1 MASAL
6 TWFLV
11 AAILIVPPSSIV
23 GLVLWA
29 RRLAKRPGVPRVA
42 ALVAYGLAVVGG
54 LVIASGVGLGVVTAT
69 SAVAGEA
76 VKPSEKARQLAE
88 GISEVMN
95 CGALGLLVAG
105 VAAAWVLF
113 WRWRIRPSSKTSTR

>member
-1 MASAL
+1 MASAF

-11 AAILIVPPSSIV
+11 AAILIVPPASII

-29 RRLAKRPGVPRVA
+29 RWLAKRQGVPRFA
-42 ALVAYGLAVVGG
+42 AWVAYGLAVVGG
-54 LVIASGVGLGVVTAT
+54 LVIAASVGLGVVIAT
-69 SAVAGEA
+69 SAVSGEA
-76 VKPSEKARQLAE
+76 VEPSEKARHLAE

-105 VAAAWVLF
+105 LAAGWVLF
-113 WRWRIRPSSKTSTR
+113 WRLRTRGSSADP